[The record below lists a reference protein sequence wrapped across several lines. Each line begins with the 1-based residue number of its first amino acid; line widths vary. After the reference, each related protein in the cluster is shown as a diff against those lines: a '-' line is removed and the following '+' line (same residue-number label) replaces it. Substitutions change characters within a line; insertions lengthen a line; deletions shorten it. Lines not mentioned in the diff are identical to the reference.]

1 MSELIT
7 HVTDADFEN
16 EVLKSELPVLVD
28 FWAAWCGPCR
38 AIAPTIEELAHEFA
52 GKVKMTKLDV
62 DSNQKTAIQYNIRS
76 IPTLMV
82 FKAGDVVATQLGAVS
97 KGVINKMLEQ
107 AL

>member
-7 HVTDADFEN
+7 HVSDSDFEN
-16 EVLKSELPVLVD
+16 VVLKSELPVLVD

-38 AIAPTIEELAHEFA
+38 AIAPTVEELAHEFS
-52 GKVKMTKLDV
+52 GKVKVTKLDV
-62 DSNQKTAIQYNIRS
+62 DSNQKTAIHYNIRS

-97 KGVINKMLEQ
+97 KGAISKMLEQ